1 MNKFSVRLS
10 PLPHAPPPSP
20 SPLLPYLWCLFVL
33 PENAAKFMNCNDERW
48 NAAQPIQFQFQIAA
62 VARRARRCHSLH
74 IKQATGSKQ
83 QAVGGRQGWQSQRR
97 HFIRAGRAKKLI
109 DPWSATEW
117 GRQAGPAWIPC
128 SLQPAALP
136 GRRELALWRHH
147 RKGGVAVSR
156 STRALKQFKIPKRPN
171 RLRCCTVVRGL
182 SELII

>member
-1 MNKFSVRLS
+1 M
-10 PLPHAPPPSP
+10 HHHPPPLHS
-20 SPLLPYLWCLFVL
+20 SLTCGVCLFCPRRLQNLWTAPMSDEMQPSQSSFSSKLLQLLVAL
-33 PENAAKFMNCNDERW
+33 GDATRCILNRHQPAA
-48 NAAQPIQFQFQIAA
+48 
-62 VARRARRCHSLH
+62 S
-74 IKQATGSKQ
+74 GKQ

-156 STRALKQFKIPKRPN
+156 STRALKQFKIPKRRKP
-171 RLRCCTVVRGL
+171 
-182 SELII
+182 SEVLHSGARVEWIN